1 MKKINQLFP
10 ILIFTICVLNG
21 LNAQVK
27 IGDNPKQINDNA
39 LLELESTN
47 KGILLPRMTSAQRD
61 AAFKK
66 DIPNGLI
73 IYNTDTQLLEVW
85 QASSKSWYSNDIQK
99 LSLENHKLILTNGG
113 EVDISSYQ
121 QTISLIDN
129 QLRLTNGGEID
140 MTPYMDDTDSQKL
153 TYKDGFL
160 TLENGGSIQL
170 AELVNT
176 NSSTIAADNIANN
189 PDFPTKLVANTAFT
203 DALAVDDNFES
214 KLVSNT
220 TFTEALASDQT
231 FTTKLGTNSSNFTT
245 GLASNTS
252 FIDNLIANNDFSEKL
267 AEDDDFESKLV
278 SNTTF
283 TDALATDNNF
293 ESKLAAN
300 TAFTRAIANVTN
312 TDTQTVYV
320 ALKGNELQV
329 KNDNQTASSTVDL
342 SVYTNTDTQTL
353 AYDSTSDKITL
364 TDGGEVNAG
373 ELFKPNRFF
382 EGSVGIGVTTTTFTT
397 TVSGSTAS
405 AKTYSLMVRGTIGFR
420 GDLHYSGAM
429 SSTTFPDY
437 VFESYFDG
445 ISSYNPDYRLPELRE
460 VANYVKENK
469 HLPGVQSRDDIKQRG
484 YWDLTE
490 NIRTNLEKVE
500 ELYLYTI
507 EQQKRIE
514 FLETENRA
522 YHKTLEA
529 LIKRLEALENT
540 STE

>member
-1 MKKINQLFP
+1 M
-10 ILIFTICVLNG
+10 
-21 LNAQVK
+21 
-27 IGDNPKQINDNA
+27 
-39 LLELESTN
+39 
-47 KGILLPRMTSAQRD
+47 
-61 AAFKK
+61 
-66 DIPNGLI
+66 
-73 IYNTDTQLLEVW
+73 
-85 QASSKSWYSNDIQK
+85 
-99 LSLENHKLILTNGG
+99 
-113 EVDISSYQ
+113 
-121 QTISLIDN
+121 
-129 QLRLTNGGEID
+129 
-140 MTPYMDDTDSQKL
+140 
-153 TYKDGFL
+153 
-160 TLENGGSIQL
+160 
-170 AELVNT
+170 
-176 NSSTIAADNIANN
+176 
-189 PDFPTKLVANTAFT
+189 
-203 DALAVDDNFES
+203 
-214 KLVSNT
+214 
-220 TFTEALASDQT
+220 
-231 FTTKLGTNSSNFTT
+231 
-245 GLASNTS
+245 
-252 FIDNLIANNDFSEKL
+252 
-267 AEDDDFESKLV
+267 
-278 SNTTF
+278 
-283 TDALATDNNF
+283 
-293 ESKLAAN
+293 
-300 TAFTRAIANVTN
+300 
-312 TDTQTVYV
+312 
-320 ALKGNELQV
+320 QV